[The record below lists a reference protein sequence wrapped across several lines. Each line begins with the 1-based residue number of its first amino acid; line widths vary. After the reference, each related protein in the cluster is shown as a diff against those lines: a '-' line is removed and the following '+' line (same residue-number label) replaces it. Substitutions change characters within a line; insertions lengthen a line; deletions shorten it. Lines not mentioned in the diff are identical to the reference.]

1 MRQDGAVLVLQAV
14 TSLHPGTGQTTG
26 IVDLPVQREAH
37 TGFPMVVASG
47 LKGSLRDAAE
57 VGAKWDDAKTALVFG
72 PPTSAAGLGAGALAL
87 TDARI
92 LAFPVRSLKEVFF
105 WVTCPYVLRRLQVDM
120 RLAGVQGIDLPNV
133 PGGPNVLDVQD
144 EKAVGHQTAI
154 GRQVLEELL
163 LDVTHDTAN
172 IAHAIAPLL
181 PEGERATFE
190 KRLLVV
196 PDADFQYFV
205 LHCSQVTARIKLN
218 ERKTTTGDGGNLWY
232 EETLPPETIF
242 YTCLLASDR
251 SHGEGSAMKG
261 GEVLALIGDLLK
273 GGFLQVGGGETV
285 GQGWCQVALK
295 KREASQ

>member
-37 TGFPMVVASG
+37 TGFPMVAASG

-57 VGAKWDDAKTALVFG
+57 VGGAWDEAQTSLVFG
-72 PPTSAAGLGAGALAL
+72 PPASAAGLGAGALAI

-105 WVTCPYVLRRLQVDM
+105 WVTCPYVLHRLQMDM
-120 RLAGVQGIDLPNV
+120 RLAGVPVPEIVLPPDFGV
-133 PGGPNVLDVQD
+133 RD
-144 EKAVGHQTAI
+144 ETAVGHPDAV

-163 LDVTHDTAN
+163 LDVTQDKSNNAG
-172 IAHAIAPLL
+172 AIATLL
-181 PEGERATFE
+181 PEGEQATFQ

-196 PDADFQYFV
+196 SDADFQYFV
-205 LHCSQVTARIKLN
+205 RHCSQVTARIKLN
-218 ERKTTTGDGGNLWY
+218 DRKTTTGDGGNLWY

-242 YTCLLASDR
+242 YTCLLAADR
-251 SHGEGSAMKG
+251 SHGEGSEIKG
-261 GEVLALIGDLLK
+261 GDVLKHIGDLLK
-273 GGFLQVGGGETV
+273 DGFLQVGGNETV
-285 GQGWCQVALK
+285 GQGWCQVALTTRK
-295 KREASQ
+295 VGDSQ